1 LSVLEKNHWRLLI
14 IVVVWRDVSSQGA
27 EIDLVGMDE
36 VQLKWV
42 VRLMAQ
48 RGRRDYIRVG
58 YTEN

>member
-1 LSVLEKNHWRLLI
+1 VAWK
-14 IVVVWRDVSSQGA
+14 DVSSQGA
-27 EIDLVGMDE
+27 ETDLVGMDE

-48 RGRRDYIRVG
+48 RGWRDYIRVG